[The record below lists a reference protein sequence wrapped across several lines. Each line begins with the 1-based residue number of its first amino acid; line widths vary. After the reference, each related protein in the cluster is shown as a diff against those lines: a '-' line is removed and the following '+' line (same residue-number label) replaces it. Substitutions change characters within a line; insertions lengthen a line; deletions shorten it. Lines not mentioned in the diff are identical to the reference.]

1 MKQLLTS
8 RRLWTFLV
16 GQILTIGTF
25 VFAHYNQD
33 PFATQ
38 LATMVVS
45 FIEGLTGVLLI
56 AFTVD
61 DSRLNTA
68 QVKSN
73 TEIQVAAIQAGSH
86 PAYPLPLALDQSGE
100 TYGSAGVRAMDDSA
114 LRNTIADKA
123 QTDARLTSLEETRL
137 DDISNRAITQAE
149 ITQGK
154 P

>member
-1 MKQLLTS
+1 MKQLLVS
-8 RRLWTFLV
+8 RRLWAFLI

-38 LATMVVS
+38 LSGMVVS
-45 FIEGLTGVLLI
+45 FIEGLTGVALI

-73 TEIQVAAIQAGSH
+73 TEIQVAAINAGSH
-86 PAYPLPLALDQSGE
+86 PDFPLPLALDQSGE
-100 TYGSAGVRAMDDSA
+100 TYGSAGVRALDDAA
-114 LRNTIADKA
+114 LRATITDKA
-123 QTDARLTSLEETRL
+123 QTDARLTALEHPDE
-137 DDISNRAITQAE
+137 IITQE
-149 ITQGK
+149 RK